1 MERIMSSKGPRN
13 KKQNDV
19 RRHKK
24 HFTSKSDQIKFEKIM
39 NRAYDAVTSI
49 EAKKAEEELEKLI
62 KTRSMANAKSVA
74 SGGYRK
80 RLLDVI
86 TTECSSAVLEG
97 AEVKRQDS
105 GQKTVRRG
113 PSSADRVARHAVDL
127 DADIERSAAAIQN
140 LAQSSDITQSL
151 SDIEM
156 AQDDYNIN
164 VKDTHRADK
173 KRKSQKKKSKE
184 KGAAKKKLKFF
195 EKNVQDVNIDVV
207 KCDVSMSKFCFT
219 LLDTMGY
226 IREVTITKDA
236 VSCTGPSCSGLPKC
250 KEGFFVNVRQSQ
262 KDANC
267 ATCKHLLQSGDVQ
280 VSTEG
285 PYRTIMRH
293 WISRTFYFCPKLGY
307 ISRHPRNSF
316 IQTYCPGAT
325 KLEFDKH
332 LSPAQQVLH

>member
-1 MERIMSSKGPRN
+1 MKRIMSSKGPRN
-13 KKQNDV
+13 KKQSDV
-19 RRHKK
+19 RRHNK

-39 NRAYDAVTSI
+39 NRACDAVTSI

-74 SGGYRK
+74 RK

-105 GQKTVRRG
+105 GQKTVGRG
-113 PSSADRVARHAVDL
+113 PSSVDRVARHAVDL

-173 KRKSQKKKSKE
+173 KRKSQKRRV
-184 KGAAKKKLKFF
+184 KKK
-195 EKNVQDVNIDVV
+195 E
-207 KCDVSMSKFCFT
+207 
-219 LLDTMGY
+219 
-226 IREVTITKDA
+226 
-236 VSCTGPSCSGLPKC
+236 LPK
-250 KEGFFVNVRQSQ
+250 
-262 KDANC
+262 
-267 ATCKHLLQSGDVQ
+267 
-280 VSTEG
+280 
-285 PYRTIMRH
+285 
-293 WISRTFYFCPKLGY
+293 
-307 ISRHPRNSF
+307 RN
-316 IQTYCPGAT
+316 
-325 KLEFDKH
+325 
-332 LSPAQQVLH
+332 